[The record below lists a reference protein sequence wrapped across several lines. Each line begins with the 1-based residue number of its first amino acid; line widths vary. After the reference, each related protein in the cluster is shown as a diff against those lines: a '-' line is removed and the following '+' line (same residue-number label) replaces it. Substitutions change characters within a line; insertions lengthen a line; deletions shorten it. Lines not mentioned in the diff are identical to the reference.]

1 MSTLKDVAKAAG
13 VSSATVSRYLT
24 GHARLSDETRADVER
39 AIRELNYRPNRV
51 ARRLQATGG
60 RSGLLGLVIPD
71 MRNPFFTDIGHGV
84 EDAAQQHGYTV
95 ILGHSNDSVEREA
108 RYLDLFHAEHVDGVV
123 LPTVRSV
130 DATVADLSRG
140 DIPVV
145 CVDRKTAA
153 EVDTVI
159 SDNVKGARLATEHLL
174 ALGHRRI
181 GFVGGLPEISTTQ
194 ERLAGYRGALA
205 AAGLPVC
212 RELIVEGDS
221 RQESGRLRTGRLL
234 ALPTPPTA
242 LLGGNNL
249 MTLGALQA
257 IREQTLRIPDDVAIV
272 GYDDMPWSS
281 AFTPPLTAVD
291 QPGYEMGRRAA
302 EILLRRIEAPD
313 TPPRTVVLHP
323 RLVVRGSCGA
333 VAG

>member
-84 EDAAQQHGYTV
+84 EDAVRQHGYTV
-95 ILGHSNDSVEREA
+95 ILGHSNDSAEREA
-108 RYLDLFHAEHVDGVV
+108 RYLDLFHAEHVDGIV
-123 LPTVRSV
+123 LPTVRSAR
-130 DATVADLSRG
+130 ATIDDLSRG

-159 SDNVKGARLATEHLL
+159 SDNVQGARLATEHLL

-181 GFVGGLPEISTTQ
+181 GFVGGLPGISTTQ
-194 ERLAGYRGALA
+194 ERLAGYREALA
-205 AAGLPVC
+205 AAGVPF
-212 RELIVEGDS
+212 RAELTADGDS
-221 RQESGRLRTGRLL
+221 RQDGGRERAGRLL
-234 ALPTPPTA
+234 DLADPPTA

-249 MTLGALQA
+249 TTLGALQA
-257 IREQTLRIPDDVAIV
+257 IRERKLRIPDDVAIV
-272 GYDDMPWSS
+272 GYDDMPWAS
-281 AFTPPLTAVD
+281 AFNPPLTAID
-291 QPGYEMGRRAA
+291 QSGYEMGQHAA
-302 EILLRRIEAPD
+302 ALLMRRIEAPD
-313 TPPRTVVLHP
+313 MPPETSVLRP

-333 VAG
+333 TTG

>member
-24 GHARLSDETRADVER
+24 GHARLSDETRLDVER

-84 EDAAQQHGYTV
+84 EDAVRQHGYTV
-95 ILGHSNDSVEREA
+95 ILGHSNDSAEREA
-108 RYLDLFHAEHVDGVV
+108 RYLDLFHAEHVDGIV
-123 LPTVRSV
+123 LPTVRSAR
-130 DATVADLSRG
+130 ATIDDLSRG

-153 EVDTVI
+153 EVDTVV
-159 SDNVKGARLATEHLL
+159 SDNVRGARLATEHLL

-181 GFVGGLPEISTTQ
+181 GFVGGLPEISTTR
-194 ERLAGYRGALA
+194 ERLDGYREALA
-205 AAGLPVC
+205 AEDVPFSS
-212 RELIVEGDS
+212 ELTAEGDS
-221 RQESGRLRTGRLL
+221 RQDSGRVRTGRLL
-234 ALPTPPTA
+234 DLPDPPTA
-242 LLGGNNL
+242 LLTGNNL
-249 MTLGALQA
+249 MTLGALQE
-257 IREQTLRIPDDVAIV
+257 IRERKLRIPDDVAIV

-281 AFTPPLTAVD
+281 AFNPPLTAVD
-291 QPGYEMGRRAA
+291 QPGYEMGRQAA
-302 EILLRRIEAPD
+302 EILMRRIEAPD
-313 TPPRTVVLHP
+313 TPPETVVLRP

-333 VAG
+333 TAA